1 MISQFLKM
9 LGKTEHVETFLEE
22 EVDGLLLLEANRDVY
37 KDLGVTTC
45 VEYAQIAVLFKR
57 KLLGVETIYCSV
69 SELIESNKKLA
80 NHEDTLKKVGVDV
93 DMLQYAQNNNSLE
106 ELLTEIGI
114 SKALEQRRFAIALKN
129 ISLSAATPDKK
140 ST

>member
-1 MISQFLKM
+1 MISQFLKL

-22 EVDGLLLLEANRDVY
+22 EVDGLLLLEADRDVY

-45 VEYAQIAVLFKR
+45 VEFAQIAVLFKR
-57 KLLGVETIYCSV
+57 ELLGVETIYCSV

-80 NHEDTLKKVGVDV
+80 SHEDTLKKAGVDV

-114 SKALEQRRFAIALKN
+114 SKALEQRRFAIALKT
-129 ISLSAATPDKK
+129 I
-140 ST
+140 

>member
-1 MISQFLKM
+1 MISQFLKI

-22 EVDGLLLLEANRDVY
+22 EVDGLLLLEANRGVY

-80 NHEDTLKKVGVDV
+80 SHEDTLKKAGVDV

-129 ISLSAATPDKK
+129 ISLSAATPEKK

>member
-1 MISQFLKM
+1 MISQFLKT

-22 EVDGLLLLEANRDVY
+22 EVDGLLLLEADRDVY

-45 VEYAQIAVLFKR
+45 VEFAQIAVLFKR

-80 NHEDTLKKVGVDV
+80 SHEDTLKKAGVDV

-114 SKALEQRRFAIALKN
+114 SKALEQRRFAIALKT
-129 ISLSAATPDKK
+129 I
-140 ST
+140 